1 MMMEPGLN
9 RIFPQEA
16 PQPIDDSMWGRLLEP
31 MLSGVIFTALG
42 VVLFVLAFVIIVR
55 VMPFSVRREIEE
67 DQNIA
72 LGVILAAVI
81 LGISI
86 IVAAAITG

>member
-1 MMMEPGLN
+1 MIESIRN
-9 RIFPQEA
+9 RFAELQVS
-16 PQPIDDSMWGRLLEP
+16 QPVDDSMWDRLLEP
-31 MLSGVIFTALG
+31 MLSGVIYTVLG
-42 VVLFVLAFVIIVR
+42 VVLFVFAFVIIVR
-55 VMPFSVRREIEE
+55 VVPFSVRREIEE

-72 LGVILAAVI
+72 LGVILGSVI